1 MAWVA
6 AFGVVGTA
14 LGAFAASAASVGQ
27 YEGNRDLHE
36 EGWRALTRL
45 RARLDSVRAAV
56 AAGDASVVG
65 PFVAAVHGAMRGVQE
80 RWQEGEGRVAAAVE
94 ELDAV
99 LARTVDRRRG
109 SAPAGGLKAVRDDGA
124 AGTEAPRAAE

>member
-1 MAWVA
+1 M
-6 AFGVVGTA
+6 
-14 LGAFAASAASVGQ
+14 
-27 YEGNRDLHE
+27 RD
-36 EGWRALTRL
+36 
-45 RARLDSVRAAV
+45 AV
-56 AAGDASVVG
+56 AAGDASAVG

-99 LARTVDRRRG
+99 LARTADRRRG
-109 SAPAGGLKAVRDDGA
+109 AAPAGGLKAVRDDGA